1 MNQASIDAEFPGL
14 AAALAG
20 DYSIVREL
28 GRGGMGVVFLAQD
41 VRLERAVALK
51 VLPTALAGDPAVRE
65 RFVREARTAA
75 QLSHPNIVPVYS
87 ADEARGWAYF
97 AMGFVDGESLGD
109 RLKSLGPLP
118 PVEVVRVLRDAAWA
132 LAYAHARGVVHRD
145 VKPDNLL
152 IERGT
157 DRLVVT
163 DFGIAHAPDA
173 SRLTMT
179 GHVMGSV
186 HFMSPEQG
194 AGEALD
200 GRSDLYSL
208 GTVGYLLLSGRL
220 PFEHQQAAAILVQ
233 RATRDAPSLR
243 SVAPNIPPSLAE
255 VIDRCLAR
263 DPAMRPPTGEALAD
277 MLVRTV
283 QEVASADETSQPH
296 AKLSEQE
303 ANAVWRRAAQL
314 QAEAAAR
321 LESMTRERAALG
333 PAGQAGQSS
342 RVAAGDEPTGFNL
355 TAVQAAAE
363 EAGISRQ
370 FVQIAMA
377 ELQADRGAGR
387 GLVSRGAEA
396 SRMVRAFLGR
406 HPRAITVSRI
416 FNYSPKRVLAAM
428 GAALQ
433 HPPAGLKLRETIGGH
448 ALHGGVLVFD
458 IPAIAEY
465 SMDGSGI
472 AYGNYLWT
480 WTRYQLWVK
489 TLRAQLAAV
498 PGDSSRCEV
507 TLTIEPPEGHASSV
521 WESVGFGAGGGF
533 VGGVTGLILAK
544 KAILVALLGLP
555 AAVPLLAGGFALG
568 AVGNRLLYQ
577 WALRVAREELGK
589 ALGEIDRQFTREQT
603 FGDPFG
609 EPALPPAAANR
620 LTGGR

>member
-1 MNQASIDAEFPGL
+1 MSHASIEGEFPGL
-14 AAALAG
+14 AAAVAG
-20 DYSIVREL
+20 DYRIVREL

-41 VRLERAVALK
+41 VRLERLVALK
-51 VLPTALAGDPAVRE
+51 VLPPALAGDPAVRE

-87 ADEARGWAYF
+87 ADETRGWAYF
-97 AMGFVDGESLGD
+97 AMGFVDGESLGE

-118 PVEVVRVLRDAAWA
+118 PAEAVRLLRDAAWA

-194 AGEALD
+194 AGETLD
-200 GRSDLYSL
+200 GRSDLYAL

-233 RATRDAPSLR
+233 RATRDAPPLR
-243 SVAPNIPPSLAE
+243 SVAPAIPPSLAD

-263 DPAMRPPTGEALAD
+263 DRALRPPTGEALAE
-277 MLVRTV
+277 MLLRTG
-283 QEVASADETSQPH
+283 QDVASADEASQPH
-296 AKLSEQE
+296 ATLSERE
-303 ANAVWRRAAQL
+303 AHAVWRRAAQL

-321 LESMTRERAALG
+321 LESMTRERRALG
-333 PAGQAGQSS
+333 SAPAET
-342 RVAAGDEPTGFNL
+342 RVAAGDEATGFRL

-370 FVQIAMA
+370 FVSIALA
-377 ELQADRGAGR
+377 EWQADRGAGR
-387 GLVSRGAEA
+387 GLVSRGSEA
-396 SRMVRAFLGR
+396 SPLVRLALGR

-416 FNYSPKRVLAAM
+416 FDHAPRRVLAAM
-428 GAALQ
+428 GQAFQ
-433 HPPAGLKLRETIGGH
+433 RPPAGLQLRETIGGH

-458 IPAIAEY
+458 VPAIAEY
-465 SMDGSGI
+465 SMDASGMS
-472 AYGNYLWT
+472 YGNYLWT

-507 TLTIEPPEGHASSV
+507 TLTIEPP
-521 WESVGFGAGGGF
+521 
-533 VGGVTGLILAK
+533 
-544 KAILVALLGLP
+544 
-555 AAVPLLAGGFALG
+555 
-568 AVGNRLLYQ
+568 
-577 WALRVAREELGK
+577 
-589 ALGEIDRQFTREQT
+589 
-603 FGDPFG
+603 
-609 EPALPPAAANR
+609 
-620 LTGGR
+620 